1 MTDQNR
7 NDDDRKKEAP
17 SGHSQPIDPPV
28 PDEER
33 YRLDTNAGRRGGV
46 TDAGRTSGGGSLGHV
61 QPEKVEREAPL
72 RNNADDRKS
81 DEPTLP
87 SNDASLN
94 TKI

>member
-7 NDDDRKKEAP
+7 NDDERKKEAP
-17 SGHSQPIDPPV
+17 SGHSAPIDPPV

-33 YRLDTNAGRRGGV
+33 YRLHRDRERAGV

-61 QPEKVEREAPL
+61 QPDKVEREAPL